1 MKRKIYFKTSTS
13 SLIIQ
18 AILVTS
24 LLLDIFL
31 AVFFNI
37 SYLATNFRS
46 DSERQFAI
54 ILSVI
59 FYVGILPLLYFELTF
74 LLGNIIL
81 GKEKIYTHGDF
92 KIGPRTQFH
101 TEMKYEDIKK
111 VTVMALRRD
120 SRGKYKQAL
129 KPLPYILVE
138 SKNGRQVLFSLRY
151 MSVKMVRRLLD
162 ELSNRCSGPA
172 INVHQLV
179 KEFRNYNKIYR

>member
-37 SYLATNFRS
+37 SYLTTNFRS

-92 KIGPRTQFH
+92 KIGSRTQFH

-151 MSVKMVRRLLD
+151 MSVKMVKRLLD

-179 KEFRNYNKIYR
+179 KEFRNYNKIYK

>member
-1 MKRKIYFKTSTS
+1 MKKRFYFKTSTS

-31 AVFFNI
+31 AVFFNV
-37 SYLATNFRS
+37 SYLTTNFRS

-101 TEMKYEDIKK
+101 TEMKYEDIRK
-111 VTVMALRRD
+111 VSVMALRRD

-151 MSVKMVRRLLD
+151 MSVKTVKRLLD

-179 KEFRNYNKIYR
+179 KEFRNYNKIYK

>member
-1 MKRKIYFKTSTS
+1 MKKRIYFKTSAS

-37 SYLATNFRS
+37 SYLTTNFRS

-92 KIGPRTQFH
+92 KTGPRTQFH
-101 TEMKYEDIKK
+101 TEMKYDDIKK
-111 VTVMALRRD
+111 VAVLALRRD
-120 SRGKYKQAL
+120 SRGKYKQTL
-129 KPLPYILVE
+129 KPLPYLLVE

-151 MSVKMVRRLLD
+151 MSVKMVKRLLD

-179 KEFRNYNKIYR
+179 KEFKNYNKIYK

>member
-1 MKRKIYFKTSTS
+1 MKKRIYFKTSTS

-31 AVFFNI
+31 AVFFNV
-37 SYLATNFRS
+37 SYLTTNFRS

-101 TEMKYEDIKK
+101 TEMKYDDIRK
-111 VTVMALRRD
+111 VSVMALRRD

-151 MSVKMVRRLLD
+151 MSPKTFNRLLD

-179 KEFRNYNKIYR
+179 KEFKNYNKIYK